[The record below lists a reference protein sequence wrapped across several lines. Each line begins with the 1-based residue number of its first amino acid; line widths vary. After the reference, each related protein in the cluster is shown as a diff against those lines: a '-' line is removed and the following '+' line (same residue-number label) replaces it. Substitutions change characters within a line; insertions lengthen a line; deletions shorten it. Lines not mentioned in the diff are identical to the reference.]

1 MNLKNVLL
9 VSLSALMA
17 FNSNATVMTEV
28 KQVELATKVVLDGH
42 VEAISEAT
50 VSAQVNAKVKR
61 IYVDVDDRVAAGS
74 VLIELDDTELK
85 AQLAKAKA
93 SLSVAKAQLSQ
104 AKSEFKRLDALQ
116 SKQFVSDND
125 MTRATSAVEVGAA
138 NVSLAKAQITQVEQQ
153 LSYTTIIAPY
163 SGVVTARHIEV
174 GETAKMGQPLLS
186 GFALNQ
192 NRLIA
197 YVPNSLISD
206 VERHQSLLAKSS
218 NQNWVELK
226 NLTIAP
232 SADPQ
237 THTVM
242 VRANIDKSEFQH
254 RPGSFI
260 QVAVKSDARAAL
272 VVSKQAVIQQGDLSA
287 VYVQLGEQYVLRQ
300 VVTGDVLQG
309 QIEVLSG
316 LAQGDKVVA
325 NGAAY
330 LASNQQTSAK

>member
-1 MNLKNVLL
+1 MKLNKLFL

-17 FNSNATVMTEV
+17 VKSYATVITEV
-28 KQVELATKVVLDGH
+28 KQIELATKVVLDGH

-50 VSAQVNAKVKR
+50 VSAQVNAKVKN

-104 AKSEFKRLDALQ
+104 AESEFKRLDALQ

-125 MTRATSAVEVGAA
+125 ITRANSGVEVAKA
-138 NVSLAKAQITQVEQQ
+138 NVNLAKAQIAQVEQQ

-163 SGVVTARHIEV
+163 SGVVTARHIEI
-174 GETAKMGQPLLS
+174 GETANMGQPLLS

-197 YVPNSLISD
+197 YIPNSLIAE
-206 VERHQSLLAKSS
+206 VERNQVLLAKTS
-218 NQNWVELK
+218 NQNWIELN

-232 SADPQ
+232 SADPA

-242 VRANIDKSEFQH
+242 VRANIDKDEFKH

-260 QVAVKSDARAAL
+260 EVAVKSDTRSAF
-272 VVSKQAVIQQGDLSA
+272 VVSQQAIIQQGDLNA

-309 QIEVLSG
+309 QIEILSG
-316 LAQGDKVVA
+316 LNEGDKVVA
-325 NGAAY
+325 NGADY
-330 LASNQQTSAK
+330 LASNQQVSAK